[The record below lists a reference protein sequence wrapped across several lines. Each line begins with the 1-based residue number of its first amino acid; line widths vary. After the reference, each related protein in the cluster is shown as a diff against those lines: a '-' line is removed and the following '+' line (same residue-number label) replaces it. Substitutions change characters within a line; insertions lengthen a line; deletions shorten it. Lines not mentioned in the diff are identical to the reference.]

1 LRHFALDVE
10 LEAHGPVA
18 IAGPS
23 GAGKSTILRL
33 IAGLDRPAS
42 GVVDVGGERWFGPG
56 VDVPAEHRRVGYVF
70 QEYALFPHLTVRRN
84 VEFGAEGRDV
94 APMLD
99 RLGIGRLSD
108 ARPAGLSG
116 GERQRVAVARALARE
131 PKLLLLDEPLSA
143 LDPATRGTVAAELA
157 GVLREA
163 GVPALVV
170 THSFE
175 EAASLTDEI
184 VVVERGRVAQ
194 RGTARE
200 LLDRPASPFVA
211 RFAGSNTLSG
221 TGQGTAVTLDRGG
234 VVYVAE
240 AAVGRVSVLVA
251 PWAITV
257 GLSEPVC
264 DPAVNHLS
272 GTVEQVVPLGD
283 RVRIV
288 VAGVTAEVTTDRAA
302 SLGIGVGTPAVLSW
316 QAAATRVL
324 AVDGEPA
331 NR

>member
-42 GVVDVGGERWFGPG
+42 GTVDVGGERWFGPG
-56 VDVPAEHRRVGYVF
+56 IDVPAERRRVGYVF

-94 APMLD
+94 GPLLD
-99 RLGIGRLSD
+99 RLGIGRLAD
-108 ARPAGLSG
+108 ARPQALSG
-116 GERQRVAVARALARE
+116 GERQRVAVARALARQ
-131 PKLLLLDEPLSA
+131 PKLLLLDEPLAA

-175 EAASLTDEI
+175 EAASLTEEVI
-184 VVVERGRVAQ
+184 VVERGRIAQ
-194 RGTARE
+194 RGSARD
-200 LLDRPASPFVA
+200 LLDRPVSAFVA

-221 TGQGTAVTLDRGG
+221 TGQGSAVTLDRGG
-234 VVYVAE
+234 VVRTAQPV
-240 AAVGRVSVLVA
+240 VGRVSLLLA
-251 PWAITV
+251 PWDVAV
-257 GLSEPVC
+257 SVKEPER

-272 GTVEQVVPLGD
+272 GTVEQVVPLGN

-288 VAGVTAEVTTDRAA
+288 VAGVTAEVTAESALRLA
-302 SLGIGVGTPAVLSW
+302 LGVGSPAVISW
-316 QAAATRVL
+316 PVEAMRVL
-324 AVDGEPA
+324 AADGGSPD
-331 NR
+331 R